1 MAATIN
7 GKVFYNTK
15 VTDQYPV
22 TAAPYTYTNGNDASN
37 APAPNAAN
45 APRRYK
51 GMLVPVHEYRLF
63 SDHRDGRVF
72 YHLLLSPAQY
82 YRLLNVEQTLLDRFD
97 VHKTA
102 KRAQH
107 AVVDPKTLGLKTVLD
122 DNAWYLF
129 KYVKVESPDLLR
141 DSSTHNLYLRCIYW
155 ENDDSFDKN
164 GVAIVGIKMVDADF
178 SLGSQLDLSQL
189 KPV

>member
-7 GKVFYNTK
+7 GKVFYTTNETK
-15 VTDQYPV
+15 LPNSYPV
-22 TAAPYTYTNGNDASN
+22 TAPPYKYDAN
-37 APAPNAAN
+37 TETPAL
-45 APRRYK
+45 PRRYK

-63 SDHRDGRVF
+63 SDQRDGRTF

-97 VHKTA
+97 VNKTA
-102 KRAQH
+102 RRAQH
-107 AVVDPKTLGLKTVLD
+107 TVVDPKTLGLKTVHE

-129 KYVKVESPDLLR
+129 KYVKIESPDLLR

-155 ENDDSFDKN
+155 ENNDSFDKN
-164 GVAIVGIKMVDADF
+164 GVSIVGIKMVDGDF
-178 SLGSQLDLSQL
+178 SLGNQLDLSQL